1 MSEPNQNGGSRR
13 GFLGMVAAALPS
25 LSLLSLL
32 GTTQQGC
39 SSGGSS
45 GGGAVGGGGG
55 SPPPVAQVAV
65 GATTRKEGGVQVDSS
80 FQSLYGDDLY
90 TEVGP
95 SGGKVNG
102 DLNFAPWQPA
112 GADSTQV
119 NVGDSVTWS
128 VAGTGTGGP
137 WTFPAT

>member
-1 MSEPNQNGGSRR
+1 MSETNQEGGGRR
-13 GFLGMVAAALPS
+13 SFLFKVAAVLPS

-32 GTTQQGC
+32 STTQQGC

-45 GGGAVGGGGG
+45 GGGGAPPSGGN
-55 SPPPVAQVAV
+55 PPPATQVAV
-65 GATTRKEGGVQVDSS
+65 GATTRKEGGVQVNSS
-80 FQSLYGDDLY
+80 FQSLYVDDLY

-95 SGGKVNG
+95 SGAKVSG
-102 DLNFAPWQPA
+102 GLNFAPWEPA

-119 NVGDSVTWS
+119 DVGDSVTWS

-137 WTFPAT
+137 WTFMAT